1 VTDNQDAFVSEI
13 DASLSVARAKLA
25 LIKAKGNLP
34 ASESRESAPQ
44 STRQQLDALFA
55 RADVLADDIEKRVN
69 RWPAGTPEGKGG
81 QFAPGNVAGGA
92 GSLFTSRAGVSVPSL
107 PQSVISRW
115 SETHPS
121 ARRIRS
127 RLNTL
132 RVLALADDIDT
143 IRTLTTSRSNNYER
157 TLDDYRVA
165 VIAAF
170 DARASAQ
177 QAAAANRPAPVA
189 PTITGSNMSNSAL
202 VSAQRHVQRLQQ
214 IVQDHPD
221 PVERLRNYQIGNG
234 SRTNGYLRQAQS
246 YHAALVAHYSQGGEP
261 RAAAAAAPPV
271 QALDDAL
278 RATAA
283 EGRRASLAREAQG
296 STQDPALFRPD
307 GSPRWTRS
315 GRSQND
321 FRDSNRA
328 AVAANRAALRAEA
341 ARQEGIARTRMANGQ
356 APKPAMT
363 NAQVAVSDLAA
374 NPRGLSKEQL
384 GFIPRPNL
392 PLGGTVQRNGFVYN
406 GEVRPYVNANQ
417 ERLANAYLSQS
428 SSLQRRAREYQAGTW
443 APPVPLTAAQQAA
456 QAKAR
461 QAQERQAQEN
471 IRRFAADEERRRA
484 AIPPSFR
491 SAATSG
497 ANITSAELRASS
509 TSLKG
514 SAFQSKENF
523 TKFAKT
529 LVSDYGGGV
538 RFSVSGSVSGDSAV
552 LRYSGNDGTSITR
565 NFRKEADGSTS
576 VYHAYFRAG
585 GQGNGAGKRFFRTS
599 MGEYIA
605 AGVKHVDVTAN
616 IDVGGYA
623 WARFGYLPKTKG
635 AWQGLQQTLNSRLDR
650 EKSLGKISKEQ
661 HAQAARVI
669 NDRDPRALWKVADM
683 VIGGRKLGKELLLGT
698 NWSGRIDLSNKEQ
711 MRRFTAY
718 VTKDD

>member
-1 VTDNQDAFVSEI
+1 MTDNQDAFVSEI
-13 DASLSVARAKLA
+13 DAGLSVARAKLA

-92 GSLFTSRAGVSVPSL
+92 GSLFTSRAGVSLPSL

-202 VSAQRHVQRLQQ
+202 VSARRHVERMQQ
-214 IVQDHPD
+214 LVQDHPD

-246 YHAALVAHYSQGGEP
+246 YHAALIAHYSQGGEP
-261 RAAAAAAPPV
+261 RAAAAAPPV

-278 RATAA
+278 RTVAA
-283 EGRRASLAREAQG
+283 EGRRASLAREAG
-296 STQDPALFRPD
+296 STAAAPTPAPT
-307 GSPRWTRS
+307 P
-315 GRSQND
+315 
-321 FRDSNRA
+321 A
-328 AVAANRAALRAEA
+328 APANRLDAIV
-341 ARQEGIARTRMANGQ
+341 Q
-356 APKPAMT
+356 
-363 NAQVAVSDLAA
+363 SDVAA
-374 NPRGLSKEQL
+374 NPRRLSRQEL

-392 PLGGTVQRNGFVYN
+392 SLDITVQPTGYRRGGNFFRY
-406 GEVRPYVNANQ
+406 PDSDTAK
-417 ERLANAYLSQS
+417 LAAAYLGQPGA
-428 SSLQRRAREYQAGTW
+428 LQTRARHYQAGTW
-443 APPVPLTAAQQAA
+443 APPIPLTAAQQAA
-456 QAKAR
+456 QAKAQR
-461 QAQERQAQEN
+461 EQERQVQEN
-471 IRRFAADEERRRA
+471 IRRFAGDEERRRA
-484 AIPPSFR
+484 AIPAGLR
-491 SAATSG
+491 SVGAPG
-497 ANITSAELRASS
+497 ANVISTSVRAHS
-509 TSLKG
+509 TSLRG
-514 SAFQSKENF
+514 VAFQSTENF
-523 TKFAKT
+523 KRFAET
-529 LVSDYGGGV
+529 LISDYGQGV
-538 RFSVSGSVSGDSAV
+538 RFEVSGTVSMNDAS
-552 LRYSGNDGTSITR
+552 LNYSGSDGTNISR
-565 NFRKEADGSTS
+565 RFRKEDDGSTS
-576 VYHAYFRAG
+576 VYHAYFSAG
-585 GQGNGAGKRFFRTS
+585 NRGGGAGKRFFRAS

-605 AGVKHVDVTAN
+605 AGVKHVDVSAN

-623 WARFGYLPKTKG
+623 WARFGYLPKTQSD
-635 AWQGLQQTLNSRLDR
+635 WNYLQNTLMAKAERMKRENRLSAAEL
-650 EKSLGKISKEQ
+650 EKVRAIVAPG
-661 HAQAARVI
+661 
-669 NDRDPRALWKVADM
+669 DPKTLWKVADM
-683 VIGGRKLGKELLLGT
+683 QIGGRKIGKELLLNT
-698 NWSGRIDLSNKEQ
+698 SWSGRISLSNKEQ

>member
-1 VTDNQDAFVSEI
+1 MTDNQDAFVSEI
-13 DASLSVARAKLA
+13 DAGLSVARAKLA

-44 STRQQLDALFA
+44 STRQQLDALLA

-92 GSLFTSRAGVSVPSL
+92 GSLFTSRAGVSVPAL

-157 TLDDYRVA
+157 TLDDYRVS

-189 PTITGSNMSNSAL
+189 PTITGSNMNNSAL
-202 VSAQRHVQRLQQ
+202 VSAQRHVERLQQ
-214 IVQDHPD
+214 LVQDHPD

-271 QALDDAL
+271 QAPPPSLGSYQG
-278 RATAA
+278 TA
-283 EGRRASLAREAQG
+283 
-296 STQDPALFRPD
+296 
-307 GSPRWTRS
+307 RS
-315 GRSQND
+315 R
-321 FRDSNRA
+321 NRA

-341 ARQEGIARTRMANGQ
+341 DRQEGLARTRLANGQ
-356 APKPAMT
+356 APQPAMT
-363 NAQVAVSDLAA
+363 NAQVAVSSLAA

-384 GFIPRPNL
+384 GFIPRPRVSL
-392 PLGGTVQRNGFVYN
+392 QGTVQRNGLLQN
-406 GEVRPYVNANQ
+406 GQLIPYVNADQ
-417 ERLANAYLSQS
+417 ERLANAYLSQP

-484 AIPPSFR
+484 TIPAAFR
-491 SAATSG
+491 AAGSAG
-497 ANITSAELRASS
+497 ANVISTNVRAHAG
-509 TSLKG
+509 TELKG
-514 SAFQSKENF
+514 SAFQSTESFKR
-523 TKFAKT
+523 FAET
-529 LVSDYGGGV
+529 LIADYGQGV
-538 RFSVSGSVSGDSAV
+538 RFEVSGTVSRTDATLS
-552 LRYSGNDGTSITR
+552 YSGSDGTNISR
-565 NFRKEADGSTS
+565 RFSKADDGSTS
-576 VYHAYFRAG
+576 VYHAYFSAG
-585 GQGNGAGKRFFRTS
+585 SRGNGAGKRFFRAS
-599 MGEYIA
+599 MGEYMA
-605 AGVKHVDVTAN
+605 AGVKHVDVSAN

-623 WARFGYLPKTKG
+623 WARFGYLPKTQSD
-635 AWQGLQQTLNSRLDR
+635 WNYLQNNLMAKAERMKRENRLSAGEF
-650 EKSLGKISKEQ
+650 EKVRATIAPG
-661 HAQAARVI
+661 
-669 NDRDPRALWKVADM
+669 DPKTLWKVADM
-683 VIGGRKLGKELLLGT
+683 QIGGRKIGKELLLNT
-698 NWSGRIDLSNKEQ
+698 SWSGRITLSNQEQ

>member
-1 VTDNQDAFVSEI
+1 MDNQDAFVSEI
-13 DASLSVARAKLA
+13 DAGLSVARAKLA

-34 ASESRESAPQ
+34 ASEIRESAPQ
-44 STRQQLDALFA
+44 STRQQLDALLA
-55 RADVLADDIEKRVN
+55 RADVLADDIGKRVN

-92 GSLFTSRAGVSVPSL
+92 GSLFTSRAGVSVPAL

-157 TLDDYRVA
+157 TLDDYRVS

-189 PTITGSNMSNSAL
+189 PTITGSNMNNSAL
-202 VSAQRHVQRLQQ
+202 VSAQRHVERLQQ
-214 IVQDHPD
+214 LVQDHPD

-271 QALDDAL
+271 QAPPPSLGSYQG
-278 RATAA
+278 TARS
-283 EGRRASLAREAQG
+283 RR
-296 STQDPALFRPD
+296 
-307 GSPRWTRS
+307 
-315 GRSQND
+315 RSQTA
-321 FRDSNRA
+321 SA
-328 AVAANRAALRAEA
+328 APSAPIAP
-341 ARQEGIARTRMANGQ
+341 ARIDRSASEMLGVLAKPASQ
-356 APKPAMT
+356 PAMT
-363 NAQVAVSDLAA
+363 NAQVAVSSLAA

-384 GFIPRPNL
+384 GFIPRPRVSL
-392 PLGGTVQRNGFVYN
+392 QGTVQRNGLLLN
-406 GEVRPYVNANQ
+406 GQLIPYVNADQ
-417 ERLANAYLSQS
+417 ERLANAYLSQP

-491 SAATSG
+491 SAATAG

-514 SAFQSKENF
+514 SAFQTKENF
-523 TKFAKT
+523 TRFAQT

-538 RFSVSGSVSGDSAV
+538 RFSVSGSVSGESAV

-565 NFRKEADGSTS
+565 NFKKEADGSTS

-599 MGEYIA
+599 MGEYMA

-623 WARFGYLPKTKG
+623 WARFGYLPKTQG
-635 AWQGLQQTLNSRLDR
+635 AWQSLQSTLNSRLDR
-650 EKSLGKISKEQ
+650 EKALGKISNEQ
-661 HAQAARVI
+661 HAKAARVI
-669 NDRDPRALWKVADM
+669 NDSDRRALWKVADM
-683 VIGGRKLGKELLLGT
+683 VVGGRKLGKELLLGT
-698 NWSGRIDLSNKEQ
+698 NWSGRIDLSDKEQ